1 MDRAGITFIY
11 LPRLFQDGDFQRM
24 IAYHLPYIGHS
35 QIDLAALTLRIKQ
48 NYCIKSDH
56 PTLAYIAERELGDEG
71 YEVRFPL
78 EKITRENLDQSI
90 DAIIEEIA
98 QHKSRNW
105 LLAEEEPFIKHI
117 AYSPLFKSESKE
129 YAKGKGDDK
138 ITADENFEKMAFQV
152 PEDLM
157 EGIMKLQTAGY
168 LSRLI
173 EFLEELQRSTRKLS
187 RLRIASD
194 FRIYLMDYDMMEVK
208 MSPLPKAVYLL
219 FLRHPEGILFKELPD
234 YRTEL
239 MEIYKRITF
248 RENPDKAKESII
260 RVTDPYD
267 NSINEKCSLISIA
280 FLKVVSEEI
289 AENYYITGLRG
300 EPKKIALS
308 RELVIYE

>member
-1 MDRAGITFIY
+1 
-11 LPRLFQDGDFQRM
+11 M

-173 EFLEELQRSTRKLS
+173 EFLEVLQRSTRKLS

-219 FLRHPEGILFKELPD
+219 FLDIRKDPFKELPTS
-234 YRTEL
+234 TEYGNL
-239 MEIYKRITF
+239 QEDHVSGESRQSQGEHHPGDRPVRQLDQREVLPDQHRISEGGVG
-248 RENPDKAKESII
+248 RDCRKLLHH
-260 RVTDPYD
+260 RV
-267 NSINEKCSLISIA
+267 A
-280 FLKVVSEEI
+280 
-289 AENYYITGLRG
+289 G
-300 EPKKIALS
+300 
-308 RELVIYE
+308 